1 MGIVQFAEEK
11 KLYKFYLLVVFI
23 TLVIPKAGDKVAG
36 VPLTLASLMFALLLL
51 WAVPVLVKRKIPMTD
66 KGYLL
71 YISLVLLPWLI
82 SGAGIGAFARIVL
95 PLFVPLAIYYW
106 INPITQNLIT
116 DGNKLYRLVKLVA
129 AANII
134 IAFYG
139 FIQLIFGHYQT
150 IIPGIT
156 MSYTDAVTPEIFY
169 LKSNQIGES
178 YKVTSTYQNGNLF
191 GTNLVM
197 TTLPVLSA
205 LFCARAGK
213 DKILFGISVILSFAI
228 IPLTQSRAAMFG
240 ALTGAGIFFLLQKS
254 KRIRLPVALAVLLVF
269 AVILT
274 SPSLKQRMIGN
285 FFDPTLNGR
294 FEVMQRF
301 ADKANLTPISG
312 ILGMW
317 FNNRRPR
324 LDNPAE
330 NIFNYSSENLYFTVA
345 IWTGVI
351 GLVLFIAVVVP
362 LLIKMLKKIRATP
375 PESFTL
381 GLTAGVFAGL
391 MGYLI
396 QASIEG
402 AFHLLPTGFVLWLLI
417 GLGHVLTGKR
427 LINE

>member
-1 MGIVQFAEEK
+1 MQFAEEK
-11 KLYKFYLLVVFI
+11 NLYKFYLLVVFI

-36 VPLTLASLMFALLLL
+36 VPLTLASLLFTLLLL
-51 WAVPVLVKRKIPMTD
+51 VSVPVLAKRKIPIID
-66 KGYLL
+66 KWYLL
-71 YISLVLLPWLI
+71 YILLALLPWLI
-82 SGAGIGAFARIVL
+82 SGPGIGAFARIVL
-95 PLFVPLAIYYW
+95 PLFVPLVIYYW
-106 INPITQNLIT
+106 INPITQSLIT
-116 DGNKLYRLVKLVA
+116 DGDKLYRLVKLVA

-134 IAFYG
+134 IALYG

-150 IIPGIT
+150 ILPGIT
-156 MSYTDAVTPEIFY
+156 MSYTDAVTPDIFY

-197 TTLPVLSA
+197 TTIPVLSA
-205 LFCARAGK
+205 LFYARLGK
-213 DKILFGISVILSFAI
+213 DKILFGVSAILSFAI

-240 ALTGAGIFFLLQKS
+240 ALVGAGIFFLLQKS
-254 KRIRLPVALAVLLVF
+254 KKIRIPVALAVLLVF

-274 SPSLKQRMIGN
+274 SPSLTQRMIGN

-317 FNNRRPR
+317 FNDRRPR

-345 IWTGVI
+345 VWTGVI
-351 GLVLFIAVVVP
+351 GLALFIAVVIP
-362 LLIKMLKKIRATP
+362 LLLRMLKKIRANP
-375 PESFTL
+375 PGSFTL

-391 MGYLI
+391 IGYLI
-396 QASIEG
+396 QALIEG

-417 GLGHVLTGKR
+417 GLGHVLTGKK